1 MADLATTYY
10 LKAKDSY
17 PYDLEETFES
27 LSYALSYDE
36 NHAASHCLMGRFYA
50 EQEQDINESIYHFE
64 QALIHDM
71 NYIETY
77 YFYAD
82 VLIKY
87 NEFERVKR
95 LLNYAK
101 NVKGICKSCVLQRKA
116 LMKEKQGKLSKA
128 KKLLTKAKSISIHNG
143 EISFLEDELKRV
155 KNKLK

>member
-27 LSYALSYDE
+27 LSYALSYNE

-50 EQEQDINESIYHFE
+50 EQAQDINESIYHFE

-71 NYIETY
+71 NYIDTY

-82 VLIKY
+82 TLIKY
-87 NEFERVKR
+87 NEFERVER
-95 LLNYAK
+95 LLKYAK
-101 NVKGICKSCVLQRKA
+101 SVKGICLSCLLQRKA
-116 LMKEKQGKLSKA
+116 LMKEKQGKLVKA
-128 KKLLTKAKSISIHNG
+128 KKLLTKAKTISTNNG
-143 EISFLEDELKRV
+143 EISFIDEELKRI